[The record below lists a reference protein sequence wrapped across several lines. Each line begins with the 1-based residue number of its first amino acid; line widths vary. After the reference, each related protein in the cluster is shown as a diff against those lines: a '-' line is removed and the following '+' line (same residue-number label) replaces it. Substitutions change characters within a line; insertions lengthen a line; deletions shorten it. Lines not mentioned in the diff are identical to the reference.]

1 MTDTGTLVVLV
12 SIPLGV
18 LGLFVGAMVWRDRM
32 YTRRKEAWKAIA
44 DRYGLS
50 FEESSFA
57 IQGQIELCGEAR
69 AFSMKLEESGYA
81 SDDTGGH
88 RYRVDMQMGL
98 PVELGLRIAPKGIVA
113 LETKTKT
120 GIPSFDAVWEISDG
134 HRACALSYLGESARQ
149 LLNELSTYDRRISI
163 ANGTLSCSFQDEF
176 ASFDEMHTLVEGA
189 ITLARLFWMEGKSRS
204 ERLMLH
210 IAQDSAMAFRLKCL
224 EALREDD
231 PHGTWSKQEDHLQ
244 TIAALEASVQAT
256 GGLSEVEAKGGKL
269 SHQSLH

>member
-18 LGLFVGAMVWRDRM
+18 LGLFVAAMMWRDRL

-44 DRYGLS
+44 DQYGLS
-50 FEESSFA
+50 FEEQSLA

-69 AFSMKLEESGYA
+69 AFSMKLEESGHA
-81 SDDTGGH
+81 SDDTGGR
-88 RYRVDMQMGL
+88 RYRIDMQMGL

-149 LLNELSTYDRRISI
+149 LLNELSTYNQRISI
-163 ANGTLSCSFQDEF
+163 ANGALSCSLQDEF
-176 ASFDEMHTLVEGA
+176 ASFDELHALVGGMMA
-189 ITLARLFWMEGKSRS
+189 LAGLFWMEGRDRN
-204 ERLMLH
+204 ERLMQH
-210 IAQDSAMAFRLKCL
+210 ISQDSATAFRLQCL
-224 EALREDD
+224 EALRESD
-231 PHGTWSKQEDHLQ
+231 PNGAWSKQEEHLQ
-244 TIAALEASVQAT
+244 VIGALEASVQAA
-256 GGLSEVEAKGGKL
+256 GGLSEAEGTGGKL
-269 SHQSLH
+269 SQHSSR